1 MFIFMFV
8 FMFIYVHI
16 AGKTSKY
23 EDIRQAIEESEKT
36 EFDKS
41 VRSGEY
47 IYMYVNVYIYVSVY
61 VCQLYIH
68 ERHKYRSVN
77 TMFLKVI

>member
-1 MFIFMFV
+1 MFIFMF
-8 FMFIYVHI
+8 ISTHI

-41 VRSGEY
+41 VRSGKS
-47 IYMYVNVYIYVSVY
+47 MYVYVN
-61 VCQLYIH
+61 C
-68 ERHKYRSVN
+68 K
-77 TMFLKVI
+77 

>member
-1 MFIFMFV
+1 
-8 FMFIYVHI
+8 MFIYVHI

-41 VRSGEY
+41 VRSGES
-47 IYMYVNVYIYVSVY
+47 IYVYVN
-61 VCQLYIH
+61 C
-68 ERHKYRSVN
+68 K
-77 TMFLKVI
+77 

>member
-1 MFIFMFV
+1 MPASKIKGQCDLSQSYNSADIFMF
-8 FMFIYVHI
+8 ISTHI

-41 VRSGEY
+41 VRSGES
-47 IYMYVNVYIYVSVY
+47 IYVYVN
-61 VCQLYIH
+61 C
-68 ERHKYRSVN
+68 K
-77 TMFLKVI
+77 